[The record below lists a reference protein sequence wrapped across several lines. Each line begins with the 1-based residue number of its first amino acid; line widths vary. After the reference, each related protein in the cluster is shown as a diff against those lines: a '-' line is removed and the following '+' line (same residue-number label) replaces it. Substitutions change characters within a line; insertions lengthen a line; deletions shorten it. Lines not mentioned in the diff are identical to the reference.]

1 MSVAEVYHAVGF
13 GPFQWWMFAI
23 CGFGYMAD
31 AAEVGVISFLGH
43 ACSREWPATG
53 QLAEERLVMVVFV
66 GEFVGS
72 FIWGPVAD
80 LFGRKKAFVCSNLI
94 MVLFITLSACMPSFN
109 SVVACQGMVG
119 VGISGMVVPFDTLA
133 ESVEERHSTVLTF
146 AISGFWVF
154 GTVHSNALA
163 AVVYPHTGENGWRWL
178 LLFSIWP
185 IIVACIGGFAMPE
198 SPVWLVEMGRE
209 EEAIKALQ
217 YAADMN
223 GRDLGD
229 VRLVVNE
236 ATECNVLEF
245 CDEDLRLKT
254 FLLVLVSVLGMVGY
268 YGAALA
274 SPLLFRTKGG
284 RIDHL
289 EALFSSSGELVG
301 WLAAAAFSHCFSPIR
316 SLALCCF
323 MATLGCCCIFDSL
336 GPGWFQVGANEL
348 GLSAFVTRA
357 AAMGISC
364 AFYVVLPPAYPTHI
378 RSTAH
383 SILFGFGRIGGFLA
397 TSWPKGVNR
406 RTMMTFY
413 AAANLL
419 NTLLTTVFALQ
430 ITARPSAR
438 GRSHECMRCPCFDLY
453 ESQRGKRPCETINTQ
468 ILTI

>member
-1 MSVAEVYHAVGF
+1 M
-13 GPFQWWMFAI
+13 
-23 CGFGYMAD
+23 
-31 AAEVGVISFLGH
+31 
-43 ACSREWPATG
+43 
-53 QLAEERLVMVVFV
+53 
-66 GEFVGS
+66 
-72 FIWGPVAD
+72 
-80 LFGRKKAFVCSNLI
+80 
-94 MVLFITLSACMPSFN
+94 
-109 SVVACQGMVG
+109 
-119 VGISGMVVPFDTLA
+119 
-133 ESVEERHSTVLTF
+133 LTF

-163 AVVYPHTGENGWRWL
+163 AVVYPLTGENGWRWL

-198 SPVWLVEMGRE
+198 SPVWLVEMGRQ
-209 EEAIKALQ
+209 EEAIEALQ
-217 YAADMN
+217 YAANMN
-223 GRDLGD
+223 GRPLGN
-229 VRLVVNE
+229 VRLLVNE

-245 CDEDLRLKT
+245 CDKDYRLKT
-254 FLLVLVSVLGMVGY
+254 FLLALVSVFGLFGY

-289 EALFSSSGELVG
+289 EALFCSSGELVG
-301 WLAAAAFSHCFSPIR
+301 ALAAAAFSHCFSPIR
-316 SLALCCF
+316 SLALCSF
-323 MATLGCCCIFDSL
+323 LATLGCCGIFDSL

-357 AAMGISC
+357 GVMGTTC
-364 AFYVVLPPAYPTHI
+364 ALFVVIPPAYPTHI

-419 NTLLTTVFALQ
+419 NMLLATAFAFQ
-430 ITARPSAR
+430 ITARPSSR
-438 GRSHECMRCPCFDLY
+438 IKSQDSMRCPCFDLY
-453 ESQRGKRPCETINTQ
+453 ESQKGKRPIETINTQ